1 MRYVV
6 GYTPNARGRD
16 ALNLA
21 VAMARS
27 LDVGL
32 DIALSLIHI

>member
-6 GYTPNARGRD
+6 GYTANARGRD

-21 VAMARS
+21 VSLARGR
-27 LDVGL
+27 GL
-32 DIALSLIHI
+32 PWTW